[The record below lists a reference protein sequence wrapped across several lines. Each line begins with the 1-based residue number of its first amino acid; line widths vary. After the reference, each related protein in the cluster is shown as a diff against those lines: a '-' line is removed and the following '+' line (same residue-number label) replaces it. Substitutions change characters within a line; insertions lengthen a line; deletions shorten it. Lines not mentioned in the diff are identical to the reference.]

1 MNKIL
6 VVVAGVVIL
15 GAMAYSAVGLVVRN
29 ISGVFKGI
37 PDKVE
42 TFRIYEGKVHTFLNN
57 YDTMT
62 EAEYKD
68 AEKQM
73 LYYQSKIAHYAADFL
88 EVLDKNN
95 QLSDGSG
102 T

>member
-1 MNKIL
+1 MKKIL
-6 VVVAGVVIL
+6 VVGAGLVIL

-42 TFRIYEGKVHTFLNN
+42 TFRIYEGKAQAFHDNFEKLS
-57 YDTMT
+57 D
-62 EAEYKD
+62 AERRD